1 MATIDENLRRV
12 PPQSLE
18 AEESVLGGIML
29 DNTVID
35 RVIGVLQ
42 PDDFYR
48 GAHRKV
54 FRAMMDLTERSEPVD
69 LITLSE
75 TLKARGQ
82 LAEVGGAA
90 YLAEL
95 TERVPTA
102 ANAAHY
108 AKIVRERSILRGLI
122 EASTEIATRGYQ
134 APANVDELLDHAEQ
148 LIFGIQERKVKQ
160 AFAKL
165 SEVLVES
172 IKTIERL
179 YEQKQAVT
187 GVPTGFAD
195 LDALTAGLQPSD
207 LIVVAGRP
215 SMGKCLAADAE
226 IVLADGSVRT
236 IEEIVQARSARLLTL
251 TDRWRLVLAEP
262 AAFVD
267 DGFKPV
273 FEVTTRL
280 GRRVRTTLSHPFLT
294 VDGWKPLGELRAGDH
309 VAIPRRI
316 DAAGEGSLGE
326 ERVKILAY
334 LLGDGTLTGPCPG
347 FTNSDP
353 RLRADFRDAVA
364 RFGGLATREDTS
376 GGRAP
381 TVVVSSDRREIA
393 ERRARFGAE
402 LRRNLAAS
410 RRSARDVAAR
420 VGVTPGAVTY
430 WCAGQAAPRPAT
442 FRNLC
447 VELDLDEEELAP
459 GGLPAMRKSERNRL
473 TRWLESLGL
482 WGKTA
487 CEKFIPEP
495 IFTLR
500 RDELACFLNRL
511 FATDGWATVLASGQ
525 AQLGFCSTS
534 ERMARQMQ
542 HLLLRFGVIASLRRR
557 LVKYGG
563 DRPPAFQLDITDA
576 ESIRAFD
583 EEIGIFGKEAA
594 LAKVRAAL
602 ARKKYQTNRDLIPAG
617 VWRHIDAARQG
628 ATWRSIGLGMGLTDD
643 SNLHV
648 GRRALSRRRLAA
660 FARALGDSRLH
671 DLATSDVYW
680 DEIVSIEPRGL
691 GRVYDLTIPGTHNF
705 VANDVCVHNTAF
717 CLNIAEHAALRTDTG
732 VAIFSL
738 EMAKEQLAMRMLC
751 SEARVDL
758 ARVRTGHLSDREFPK
773 LAMAAGRLGDAPIY
787 IDDTPALSVL
797 ELRAKARRL
806 KRDAAAKLGL
816 VIVDYI
822 QLMRSSEG
830 KDNREQEISEIS
842 RSLKALAKE
851 LRVPVVAL
859 SQLNRQVENRT
870 PPVPRLADLR
880 ECVTGDTLVMLGD
893 GRRVPIAGLVGSD
906 PRVLAMS
913 VDGHVVEARSDRV
926 WRVGRKPVFRV
937 TLATGRTV
945 TATARHRLRSG
956 TGWSRVGEL
965 RVGDRIAAARSL
977 PEPQD
982 PVVWPDGHVVLLGQL
997 IGDGSYLEHQP
1008 LRYTTSSE
1016 ENSVAVADAARECFG
1031 NVVRRYAGR
1040 GTWHQLL
1047 LSGNGNR
1054 WRPAGVNAWL
1064 RSLGIFG
1071 QRSGEKRIPVE
1082 AFRLSNRQVGLLL
1095 QHLWATDGCIW
1106 VPPEGGDHAPRVYY
1120 GTTSAGL
1127 AADVAALLL
1136 RFGITARTYRVS
1148 QGTST
1153 GYSVSVSGSDQQRRF
1168 LEHVGSFG
1176 PRRVPAERLARLLA
1190 RTRANTNVDTLPRE
1204 RFRLVK
1210 QAMQQ
1215 RGLSQRAMASLRG
1228 TAYGGTA
1235 HFRFAPSRVLLA
1247 EYARILE
1254 EPALLAESENEV
1266 FWDRVIAIEPA
1277 GEADVFDLTVPG
1289 PACWLADGIVSHN
1302 SGAIEQDADVI
1313 CFLYR
1318 DEYYNPEDTEKQG
1331 VAEVHIA
1338 KQRNGPVGKIEL
1350 TFLKEYT
1357 RFENRELAPEDVSG
1371 GDQGSALH

>member
-54 FRAMMDLTERSEPVD
+54 FRAMVDLTERSEPVD

-165 SEVLVES
+165 SEILVES

-207 LIVVAGRP
+207 LIIVAGRP
-215 SMGKCLAADAE
+215 SMGKRLTADAE

-236 IEEIVQARSARLLTL
+236 IEEIVAARSARLLTL
-251 TDRWRLVLAEP
+251 TDRWRLTLAEP
-262 AAFVD
+262 SAFVD
-267 DGFKPV
+267 DGHKPV

-280 GRRVRTTLSHPFLT
+280 GRKIRTTLPHPFLT
-294 VDGWKPLGELRAGDH
+294 VDGWKPLSELQPGDR
-309 VAIPRRI
+309 VAVPRRI
-316 DAAGEGSLGE
+316 DIFGEGSLGE
-326 ERVKILAY
+326 SRVKVLAY
-334 LLGDGTLTGPCPG
+334 LLGDGTLTGPCPR
-347 FTNSDP
+347 FTDGDP
-353 RLRADFRDAVA
+353 RLQAEFREAV
-364 RFGGLATREDTS
+364 RDLGGLALRED
-376 GGRAP
+376 
-381 TVVVSSDRREIA
+381 VS
-393 ERRARFGAE
+393 
-402 LRRNLAAS
+402 
-410 RRSARDVAAR
+410 AAR
-420 VGVTPGAVTY
+420 TTTVN
-430 WCAGQAAPRPAT
+430 WCQGRTVPARPV
-442 FRNLC
+442 FQNLC
-447 VELDLDEEELAP
+447 VALDLSEEEAAPAGLSSLRSSEGNALA
-459 GGLPAMRKSERNRL
+459 
-473 TRWLESLGL
+473 RWLASLGL
-482 WGKTA
+482 HGKTA
-487 CEKFIPEP
+487 RAKFIPDVV
-495 IFTLR
+495 FTLR
-500 RDELACFLNRL
+500 REELACFLNRV
-511 FATDGWATVLASGQ
+511 FATDGWATVLTSGQ
-525 AQLGFCSTS
+525 AQLGFCSAS
-534 ERMARQMQ
+534 ERMAHQVQ

-557 LVKYGG
+557 LVEYGG
-563 DRPPAFQLDITDA
+563 GRRPAFQLDITDA
-576 ESIRAFD
+576 ESIRIFS

-594 LAKVRAAL
+594 LAKVNTAL
-602 ARKKYQTNRDLIPAG
+602 ARKRYQTNRDLIPAA
-617 VWRHIDAARQG
+617 VWRQIDAARQG
-628 ATWRSIGLGMGLTDD
+628 APWRSIGGRMGLTDC

-660 FARALGDSRLH
+660 FARALGDARLG
-671 DLATSDVYW
+671 DLASSDVYW
-680 DEIVSIEPRGL
+680 DEIVSIEPAGVQ
-691 GRVYDLTIPGTHNF
+691 RVYDLTVPETHNF

-717 CLNIAEHAALRTDTG
+717 CLNIAEHAALRSDVG

-830 KDNREQEISEIS
+830 RDNREQEISEIS

-851 LRVPVVAL
+851 LGVPVLAL
-859 SQLNRQVENRT
+859 SQLNRQVESRT

-880 ECVTGDTLVMLGD
+880 E
-893 GRRVPIAGLVGSD
+893 
-906 PRVLAMS
+906 
-913 VDGHVVEARSDRV
+913 
-926 WRVGRKPVFRV
+926 
-937 TLATGRTV
+937 
-945 TATARHRLRSG
+945 
-956 TGWSRVGEL
+956 
-965 RVGDRIAAARSL
+965 
-977 PEPQD
+977 
-982 PVVWPDGHVVLLGQL
+982 
-997 IGDGSYLEHQP
+997 
-1008 LRYTTSSE
+1008 
-1016 ENSVAVADAARECFG
+1016 
-1031 NVVRRYAGR
+1031 
-1040 GTWHQLL
+1040 
-1047 LSGNGNR
+1047 
-1054 WRPAGVNAWL
+1054 
-1064 RSLGIFG
+1064 
-1071 QRSGEKRIPVE
+1071 
-1082 AFRLSNRQVGLLL
+1082 
-1095 QHLWATDGCIW
+1095 
-1106 VPPEGGDHAPRVYY
+1106 
-1120 GTTSAGL
+1120 
-1127 AADVAALLL
+1127 
-1136 RFGITARTYRVS
+1136 
-1148 QGTST
+1148 
-1153 GYSVSVSGSDQQRRF
+1153 
-1168 LEHVGSFG
+1168 
-1176 PRRVPAERLARLLA
+1176 
-1190 RTRANTNVDTLPRE
+1190 
-1204 RFRLVK
+1204 
-1210 QAMQQ
+1210 
-1215 RGLSQRAMASLRG
+1215 
-1228 TAYGGTA
+1228 
-1235 HFRFAPSRVLLA
+1235 
-1247 EYARILE
+1247 
-1254 EPALLAESENEV
+1254 
-1266 FWDRVIAIEPA
+1266 
-1277 GEADVFDLTVPG
+1277 
-1289 PACWLADGIVSHN
+1289 

-1357 RFENRELAPEDVSG
+1357 RFENREVAPEPETDG
-1371 GDQGSALH
+1371 GTGSALH